1 MKSNYREIWP
11 TPIGEYWL
19 EDMSIHEELVQHIHD
34 KYEKWNGDDTMHLFQ
49 DDCRFS
55 LWVKQCVKDYTSR
68 FNFPTERVEIER
80 AWCTMQ
86 HYLHDNY
93 IHVHNLVD
101 LACVYY
107 VEASSDHPP
116 LEILDPREPH
126 KFNRVRRK
134 MADGNIASGFISI
147 QIPPEKYKL
156 IIHPG
161 YLKHGVGVNLSQN
174 PRSSVAM
181 NTKVFA
187 VKGYQPPVATS
198 FG

>member
-19 EDMSIHEELVQHIHD
+19 EDINIHNELIQLID
-34 KYEKWNGDDTMHLFQ
+34 KKYQTWKGDDSMNLF
-49 DDCRFS
+49 DIDCNFS
-55 LWVKQCVKDYTSR
+55 LWVKECVKDYTSK
-68 FNFPTERVEIER
+68 FGFPTEKVEFQR
-80 AWCTMQ
+80 AWCTTQ
-86 HYLHDNY
+86 PKYHDNY

-107 VEASSDHPP
+107 VDVLPNHPP

-134 MADGNIASGFISI
+134 MADGHIASGFISI

-156 IIHPG
+156 VIHPG
-161 YLKHGVGVNLSQN
+161 YLKHGVGVNMQDY
-174 PRSSVAM
+174 PRTSVAM

-187 VKGYQPPVATS
+187 SADYKPPISTS
-198 FG
+198 Y